1 MPASSP
7 SSSNQSATTDA
18 ADKAWMKKALAE
30 GSKGLGLTIPN
41 PPVGAILVRDGQIIG
56 IGHHRKAGGPHA
68 EIEALADARERLK
81 PAKKKTTAKAAAKR
95 KARGSIDATAASQVA
110 DGATLYVTLEP
121 CSTKGKTGACTDAIA
136 KAGIARVVV
145 GCVDPNPAHA
155 GSGLKILQ
163 KKGIVVCSGVME
175 SECADL
181 IRFFAKHITTGK
193 PWVIAKT
200 AITLDGHT
208 TLPADRGQWISSA
221 KSLEDVQRIRS
232 GCDAILVG
240 GETVRRDNPKLTL
253 RGKHAERDRPQPWR
267 VVISADN
274 DLPKTAHLFTD
285 DHKDRTLVFQGKTLG
300 QTLTAL
306 GQRGVQSVMLESGG
320 RLFAYGL
327 AKGLIDELVLY
338 VAPIIGGGEN
348 RLLPID
354 GIVAD
359 LKDMRTQ
366 RIGPDIKIT
375 GRL

>member
-1 MPASSP
+1 MPAATSKP
-7 SSSNQSATTDA
+7 SSSNDAA

-30 GSKGLGLTIPN
+30 AAKGLGLTSPN
-41 PPVGAILVRDGQIIG
+41 PPVGAVLVRDGELIG
-56 IGHHRKAGGPHA
+56 VGHHKKAGGPHA
-68 EIEALADARERLK
+68 EIEALADAEARV
-81 PAKKKTTAKAAAKR
+81 AAAKKSR
-95 KARGSIDATAASQVA
+95 SKSKAKTKAALLDKGKA
-110 DGATLYVTLEP
+110 AEGATIYVTLEP
-121 CSTKGKTGACTDAIA
+121 CSTKGRTGACTDAIL
-136 KAGIARVVV
+136 KAGISRVVV
-145 GCVDPNPAHA
+145 GCDDPNPDHSGA
-155 GSGLKILQ
+155 GLKLLE
-163 KKGIVVCSGVME
+163 KAGIEVTSGVLK
-175 SECADL
+175 SECSDL
-181 IRFFAKHITTGK
+181 ISFFAKHITTGK

-208 TLPADRGQWISSA
+208 TLPAERGQWISSA

-232 GCDAILVG
+232 GLDAILVG
-240 GETVRRDNPKLTL
+240 GEVVRRDNPHLTL
-253 RGKHAERDRPQPWR
+253 RGKFAERDRPQPWR

-274 DLPKTAHLFTD
+274 DLPKDAHLFTD
-285 DHKDRTLVFQGKTLG
+285 DHKERTIVYQGKTLG
-300 QTLTAL
+300 QALASL
-306 GQRGVQSVMLESGG
+306 GQRGIQSVMLESGG

-359 LKDMRTQ
+359 LKDMRTK

>member
-1 MPASSP
+1 MPAATSTPISSP
-7 SSSNQSATTDA
+7 ADAA

-30 GSKGLGLTIPN
+30 AAKGLGLTSPN
-41 PPVGAILVRDGQIIG
+41 PPVGAILVRDGELIG
-56 IGHHRKAGGPHA
+56 VGYHKKAGGPHA
-68 EIEALADARERLK
+68 EIEALADAESRVAV
-81 PAKKKTTAKAAAKR
+81 AKKSRSKSKAKTKAVTVEKGRAA
-95 KARGSIDATAASQVA
+95 V
-110 DGATLYVTLEP
+110 GATIYVTLEP
-121 CSTKGKTGACTDAIA
+121 CSTHGRTGACTDAILG
-136 KAGIARVVV
+136 AGISRVVV
-145 GCVDPNPAHA
+145 GCVDPNPDHA
-155 GSGLKILQ
+155 GAGLKLLE
-163 KKGIVVCSGVME
+163 KAGIEVTSGVLK

-181 IRFFAKHITTGK
+181 IRFFAKHVTTGK

-208 TLPADRGQWISSA
+208 TLPAERGQWISSA

-232 GCDAILVG
+232 GLDAILVG
-240 GETVRRDNPKLTL
+240 GEVVRRDNPRLTL
-253 RGKHAERDRPQPWR
+253 RGKFAERDRPQPWR

-274 DLPKTAHLFTD
+274 ELPKDAHLFTD
-285 DHKDRTLVFQGKTLG
+285 DHKKRTIVYQGKTLG
-300 QTLTAL
+300 QALESL

-359 LKDMRTQ
+359 LKDMRTK